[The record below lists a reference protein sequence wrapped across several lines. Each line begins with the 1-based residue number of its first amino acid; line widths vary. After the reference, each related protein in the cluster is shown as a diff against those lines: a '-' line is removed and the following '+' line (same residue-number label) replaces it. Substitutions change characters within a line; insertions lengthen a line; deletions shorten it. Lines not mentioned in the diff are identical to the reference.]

1 MYTHLKNKLGQKFA
15 MVNNYSFYNK
25 TSRLCKIPLK
35 LCGPKCS
42 LLLKWFADGNNWK
55 RRIKYRW
62 SKLMNKVY
70 QIQRISNLFLIFR
83 FFFHFLLPH
92 DPIFWWHSCV
102 HSDYILSSFFLFF
115 SPSSS
120 VISYCIRLE
129 QERNFLNT
137 NLFRAN
143 TKSFT

>member
-55 RRIKYRW
+55 RRIKYR
-62 SKLMNKVY
+62 STNFKFITY
-70 QIQRISNLFLIFR
+70 ISV
-83 FFFHFLLPH
+83 FFHFLLPH

-120 VISYCIRLE
+120 VIALDLSRKEIFSIQIYLGLT
-129 QERNFLNT
+129 Q
-137 NLFRAN
+137 NLSL
-143 TKSFT
+143 KMV